1 MDAEVGRFGMR
12 MLTAVVVVRE
22 KGGGKV
28 GGVGKGRVEKEKERK
43 KGKKRKNEE
52 KMRKK

>member
-22 KGGGKV
+22 NGGEKV
-28 GGVGKGRVEKEKERK
+28 GGVGKGRVEEEKERK
-43 KGKKRKNEE
+43 KGKKE